1 MSKSD
6 LQTLVNGMIGQ
17 EMSDFQQ
24 RITTHLQSSAESI
37 KNRID
42 QRFHAMEERNK
53 EAQANYYE
61 KGVQGCVNLHNNLQP
76 LQEILEKALVLLIR
90 QDEFALNYFQ
100 TRGECMS
107 LRQQLGKNTKTGV
120 DLSNI

>member
-6 LQTLVNGMIGQ
+6 LQTLVNGIIGQ
-17 EMSDFQQ
+17 EMSNFQQ
-24 RITTHLQSSAESI
+24 RITIHLQSSAESI

-42 QRFHAMEERNK
+42 QRFQAMEERNK

-90 QDEFALNYFQ
+90 RDEFALNYFQ

-107 LRQQLGKNTKTGV
+107 FRQQLGKNPKTDV
-120 DLSNI
+120 DRSNA

>member
-1 MSKSD
+1 MSKAD
-6 LQTLVNGMIGQ
+6 FQTLVNGMIGE
-17 EMSDFQQ
+17 EMSNFQH
-24 RITTHLQSSAESI
+24 RITAHLQLSAESI
-37 KNRID
+37 KKRID
-42 QRFHAMEERNK
+42 QRFQSMEEKNK

-90 QDEFALNYFQ
+90 QDEFALNYFK

-107 LRQQLGKNTKTGV
+107 IRQQLGKNPKTCV
-120 DLSNI
+120 DRSNE